1 MKVSDL
7 MLFATIEC
15 QTPMLG
21 LGHNERK
28 DMLHKVRLSDR
39 DLRDATAMVYRSDSN
54 TQEFLRIQAQY
65 RRELLRRVSDRRGKV
80 KP

>member
-1 MKVSDL
+1 
-7 MLFATIEC
+7 
-15 QTPMLG
+15 
-21 LGHNERK
+21 
-28 DMLHKVRLSDR
+28 MLHKVRLSDR

-65 RRELLRRVSDRRGKV
+65 RRELLRRVSDLHDKV

>member
-1 MKVSDL
+1 MSDL
-7 MLFATIEC
+7 FLFSGDEC
-15 QTPMLG
+15 QTPMIAW
-21 LGHNERK
+21 GHNERK

-54 TQEFLRIQAQY
+54 TQEFLRVQAQY

-80 KP
+80 NP